1 MTARHQWNR
10 DRQRSIAATE
20 APDGNSRY
28 ERDCM
33 PARGEAGH
41 EWRTNDGI
49 AWEGAGRPL
58 CVEVVK
64 PASTGGGSWLST
76 GKPHP

>member
-1 MTARHQWNR
+1 MIT
-10 DRQRSIAATE
+10 I
-20 APDGNSRY
+20 
-28 ERDCM
+28 M

-58 CVEVVK
+58 GVEVVK